1 MTRLKKEFYLYGTFQ
16 QEFPPRSNVSG
27 VARIVAAIGGYMTLT
42 MGLMLRERNFILCF
56 KIANDFDLF

>member
-1 MTRLKKEFYLYGTFQ
+1 
-16 QEFPPRSNVSG
+16 